1 MVDAFSR
8 EDTVRPSE
16 GQKTSSVP
24 IIDGRVLQFFHE
36 TGIGCGDDP
45 IGFLLLSHREMARQ
59 RDELRDKL
67 NALLQPSPVDTYLSD
82 LEKGLVSISDD
93 GFTSRKIIAT
103 IKDRAAQ
110 KNMGDKE

>member
-24 IIDGRVLQFFHE
+24 IIDERVLQFFHE
-36 TGIGCGDDP
+36 TGIGGGDDP

-59 RDELRDKL
+59 RNELRDSLGDPCDGLVKAL
-67 NALLQPSPVDTYLSD
+67 EMILSMTTNGLAPHVNSVAKNALSEY
-82 LEKGLVSISDD
+82 
-93 GFTSRKIIAT
+93 RKNIEQ
-103 IKDRAAQ
+103 R
-110 KNMGDKE
+110 